1 MREETKAV
9 KKLLCELWPNNKF
22 YIRFKQAANYV
33 DSSDTIKIQCENTLD
48 KFVVIN
54 SIKKCVDGICVFKK
68 GQFAAISEREIEPK
82 IMLPKTSE
90 IIDLNMV
97 EFIEVS

>member
-9 KKLLCELWPNNKF
+9 KKLLCELWTNNKF
-22 YIRFKQAANYV
+22 YIR
-33 DSSDTIKIQCENTLD
+33 
-48 KFVVIN
+48 
-54 SIKKCVDGICVFKK
+54 FKK